1 MKRRKKARRIIPPPR
16 TRADLERE
24 HGKVWTVADLAHE
37 FVVTS
42 IIGNTVVVRRK
53 SDNRVGTLQ
62 FQSHPPLYFNFVEA
76 PATEDEL

>member
-1 MKRRKKARRIIPPPR
+1 MKKRKKTRKIVPPPR
-16 TRADLERE
+16 TKVDLEQE
-24 HGKVWTVADLAHE
+24 FGKVWTVADLAHE

-62 FQSHPPLYFNFVEA
+62 FQSDPPLYFQFVEA
-76 PATEDEL
+76 PATEDGQ